1 MRLLGILVGLLLTT
15 LGAGASWAGG
25 SLKDGPM
32 PVVGSG
38 CGGAFSGAYIGGQ
51 VGYID
56 HDAKFHDELG
66 TGHISASDN
75 GVTFGIYSG
84 YNVQCGRLLYGI
96 ESDFNY
102 GGTDARLFDACCD
115 QLNSNEMN
123 WFGTLRGRL
132 GLVHNDT
139 WLLFVTG
146 GLAYAKHD
154 YTFNVG
160 DFGFAQS
167 DSDTKFGWT
176 IGGGVEFLRHANWSF
191 KAEALYVD
199 LGKEEQSYTLGGA
212 CVVCDARIGYDD
224 EFWVARV
231 GLSYHFGRREETYAP
246 LK

>member
-1 MRLLGILVGLLLTT
+1 MRLLGIFVGLLLTT

-66 TGHISASDN
+66 TGHVSGSDN
-75 GVTFGIYSG
+75 GVTLGIYSG
-84 YNVQCGRLLYGI
+84 YNIQCGRFLYGI

-102 GGTDARLFDACCD
+102 AGTDARWSDGCCQD
-115 QLNSNEMN
+115 VSSEMN

-139 WLLFVTG
+139 WLFFITG
-146 GLAYAKHD
+146 GLAYADFD
-154 YTFNVG
+154 YQFSLGAPLN
-160 DFGFAQS
+160 FSQS
-167 DSDTKFGWT
+167 NSEMKFGWT
-176 IGGGVEFLRHANWSF
+176 IGGGVEFLRHANWSL

-199 LGKEEQSYTLGGA
+199 LGKEEIGYEDTLCGVG
-212 CVVCDARIGYDD
+212 CTARIGYED
-224 EFWVARV
+224 EFWVARI